1 MPSALNQ
8 SNGSPLSLKVIGHN
22 AGTSMDGVDLV
33 HVHFTQDSPTT
44 PLKMQLLHYGEYPM
58 PKKLKARVM
67 RLIKENI
74 TTPEELAIVNIQL
87 GEVISDAVNWFVQKN
102 DLVMAT
108 DVDLIGGQGQTIWH
122 LPLPELFEGNQIRA
136 HLDMAEIAII
146 AASTGVTSLGNFR
159 VSEMALGRQGCPLFA
174 ALDSLLLSHPTLN
187 RAVQNIGGIANF
199 SILPRG
205 AVEECY
211 DFDTGPGNVFI
222 DAAVRYF
229 TGGQQEYDK
238 DGAMGLKGSI
248 DQSVVD
254 KVLQGPYFVHDIPKT
269 TGRET
274 FGDRMAEDICDEMLN
289 RGATP
294 EDCVA
299 TITRITAKSLA
310 DAYER
315 WGPPG
320 GVDEIY
326 MGGGG
331 SFNPNIINY
340 LKQRLPNT
348 RIVPISEIGIPIG
361 AKEALGF
368 ALLTL
373 ECFVGRPMIVPKRTE
388 SDRPGVVGQIQPGKN
403 MHRIRQHVAK
413 FWGDFPEEQVKCTTE
428 MILLP
433 SQCNK

>member
-1 MPSALNQ
+1 
-8 SNGSPLSLKVIGHN
+8 
-22 AGTSMDGVDLV
+22 MDGVDLV
-33 HVHFTQDSPTT
+33 HVHFTQDGPTT

-67 RLIKENI
+67 RLIKENT

-87 GEVISDAVNWFVQKN
+87 GEVITKAVNWFAEKN
-102 DLVMAT
+102 NFSVTT
-108 DVDLIGGQGQTIWH
+108 DIDLIGGQGQTIWH

-238 DGAMGLKGSI
+238 DGAMGQKGRV

-274 FGDRMAEDICDEMLN
+274 FGDRMAEDICDEMLA
-289 RGATP
+289 R
-294 EDCVA
+294 
-299 TITRITAKSLA
+299 KSG
-310 DAYER
+310 Y
-315 WGPPG
+315 
-320 GVDEIY
+320 
-326 MGGGG
+326 
-331 SFNPNIINY
+331 FN
-340 LKQRLPNT
+340 
-348 RIVPISEIGIPIG
+348 
-361 AKEALGF
+361 
-368 ALLTL
+368 
-373 ECFVGRPMIVPKRTE
+373 
-388 SDRPGVVGQIQPGKN
+388 
-403 MHRIRQHVAK
+403 
-413 FWGDFPEEQVKCTTE
+413 
-428 MILLP
+428 
-433 SQCNK
+433 